1 MPSWSLSEPSC
12 STSWSMAVYL
22 SSSPSCLT
30 TCRLVVV
37 LSIFGW
43 FGTSHCSCRIQSL
56 QSKTHVWGVD
66 VLVCEDSGYSLK
78 YGSEGDTLLWRRSF
92 STSTC
97 SKSCTLRRYQDF
109 RLGCIFFL
117 FLFSLVLSSLSK
129 CNVIAFTLH
138 LRGGV
143 KGIIVIAPSL
153 GFGGILL
160 YCIYIA
166 QRASINTHTVHSL
179 FHS

>member
-1 MPSWSLSEPSC
+1 MVRQCPLGPFRSRLAPRHDQWPSICRHHLPVSPL
-12 STSWSMAVYL
+12 AVLQWY
-22 SSSPSCLT
+22 
-30 TCRLVVV
+30 
-37 LSIFGW
+37 
-43 FGTSHCSCRIQSL
+43 FGTSHCSCRVQSL

-160 YCIYIA
+160 YCIYSPKGLY
-166 QRASINTHTVHSL
+166 QYTHTVHSL